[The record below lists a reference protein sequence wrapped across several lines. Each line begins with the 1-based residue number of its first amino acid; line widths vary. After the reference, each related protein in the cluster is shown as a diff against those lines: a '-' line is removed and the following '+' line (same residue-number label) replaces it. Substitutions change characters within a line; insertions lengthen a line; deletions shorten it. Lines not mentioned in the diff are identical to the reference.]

1 MLHSIDKNKS
11 LREQLLPM
19 DIVKLRDGRIGVIF
33 PNDNDT
39 VTGLA
44 IFGRIACIHYLNK
57 YTENLRDKT
66 SHNSDSDII
75 AIKRAPRFVFNFLK
89 DFLDQS
95 RINEQSNKDLEIEYL
110 LPWDIEINK
119 EFAWDI
125 EINKEFA
132 PTIEEG
138 DFVLLRDKRICK
150 VKVHK
155 YNQEILNFVSI
166 FDEDY
171 IISDTN
177 FYDNVWNNLTTCD
190 NHEKYDVI
198 AVKKCKNNDW
208 MYEPIDNLI
217 WDYKRDPDTGNWWK
231 TIEESN

>member
-11 LREQLLPM
+11 LRDQLQPM

-44 IFGRIACIHYLNK
+44 IFGRIACMHYLNN
-57 YTENLRDKT
+57 YTENLKNKT

-75 AIKRAPRFVFNFLK
+75 ALKRAPRFAFDFLK
-89 DFLDQS
+89 NFLDQS
-95 RINEQSNKDLEIEYL
+95 RIKKQSNKDLEVEYL

-119 EFAWDI
+119 EFT
-125 EINKEFA
+125 

-138 DFVLLRDKRICK
+138 NFVLLRDKRICK
-150 VKVHK
+150 VKTHK
-155 YNQEILNFVSI
+155 YNPEILNFVSI

-171 IISDTN
+171 IISN
-177 FYDNVWNNLTTCD
+177 ASFYDDVWNNL
-190 NHEKYDVI
+190 NNPESYDVI
-198 AVKKCKNNDW
+198 AVKKSINNNWLFD
-208 MYEPIDNLI
+208 PIDNLT
-217 WDYKRDPDTGNWWK
+217 WDYRKDPNTGNWWG

>member
-11 LREQLLPM
+11 LKEQLLPM

-39 VTGLA
+39 ETGLA
-44 IFGRIACIHYLNK
+44 IFGQDGCINYLNHYDKNLK
-57 YTENLRDKT
+57 YARFNDA
-66 SHNSDSDII
+66 NDII
-75 AIKRAPRFVFNFLK
+75 SICRAPKYCFSLIR
-89 DFLDQS
+89 DFFEYKSL
-95 RINEQSNKDLEIEYL
+95 EEIEKEYIT
-110 LPWDIEINK
+110 WNIEINK
-119 EFAWDI
+119 EFT
-125 EINKEFA
+125 

-217 WDYKRDPDTGNWWK
+217 WDYKRDPDTGNWWR